1 MLWNLA
7 NHEAEVGK
15 PPETILPD
23 VHLVTALAQASA
35 ANQFITEYGW
45 NGSQGEEIRFQI
57 SPGLLQD
64 LSIFGI
70 YLLSHLLI
78 LFLHPADC
86 SPVSFHPPLSSF

>member
-45 NGSQGEEIRFQI
+45 NGSQGTR
-57 SPGLLQD
+57 P
-64 LSIFGI
+64 
-70 YLLSHLLI
+70 SHFWHL
-78 LFLHPADC
+78 
-86 SPVSFHPPLSSF
+86 SPVSLAHPVSSPC